1 MAQMRTAALIPMAAL
16 ILASACTFDRG
27 ELRWGDASTAGGDAA
42 VAGQDVST
50 SSPDTVVHD
59 VSAGGYDADAAPDVA
74 SSTPDLSPDLVVRA
88 DVLPGTPDLS
98 PDLALR
104 VDVLPSTPDLAPD
117 LVVRADAVSN
127 TPDLAPAVLDASGDL
142 WVRGA
147 YPVCSPNV
155 GGSGNVNCG
164 IKALVVGVGQVEC
177 YAVVPDASARP
188 SVWPCYVTGDASRDP
203 VLYVSTC
210 AECAL

>member
-1 MAQMRTAALIPMAAL
+1 MAAL
-16 ILASACTFDRG
+16 ILAGACTFDHG
-27 ELRWGDASTAGGDAA
+27 ELRWGDASTTGRDAA
-42 VAGQDVST
+42 VGGQDMSA
-50 SSPDTVVHD
+50 SSPDTGVHD
-59 VSAGGYDADAAPDVA
+59 VSAGGYDADASPDVA
-74 SSTPDLSPDLVVRA
+74 S
-88 DVLPGTPDLS
+88 
-98 PDLALR
+98 
-104 VDVLPSTPDLAPD
+104 STPDLAPD
-117 LVVRADAVSN
+117 LVVRADVLPR
-127 TPDLAPAVLDASGDL
+127 TPDLAPDLVVKADAVSSTPDLSPAVLDASGDL

-147 YPVCSPNV
+147 YSVCSPNV
-155 GGSGNVNCG
+155 GGSGNVDCG